1 MSQKPHKNRF
11 FVGVGGLKRLVSF
24 SVKEKKQ
31 PMQHG
36 TGDLVLI
43 QTTPAYD
50 IYIMYMLCMLLC
62 MLFAFTPVLSSCAC
76 GFHIRQERR
85 KLNEFSHCKSEYILI
100 FSYSSLSFIFFR
112 KKFFWLGLLCLC
124 LSLSSDCILIPIP
137 LPIRSC
143 DKLFLINTYM

>member
-43 QTTPAYD
+43 QTTPAR
-50 IYIMYMLCMLLC
+50 LLVNAALPG
-62 MLFAFTPVLSSCAC
+62 LFKLSILNSPYNKKYHDTILHRVI
-76 GFHIRQERR
+76 HIDS
-85 KLNEFSHCKSEYILI
+85 KLHS
-100 FSYSSLSFIFFR
+100 
-112 KKFFWLGLLCLC
+112 
-124 LSLSSDCILIPIP
+124 
-137 LPIRSC
+137 
-143 DKLFLINTYM
+143 